1 MALSLGTLFVKLNAD
16 PSQLV
21 KGLDQTASKIE
32 QFGNRL
38 KNTSEKL
45 TQLGMAM
52 SAAGVGAVAV
62 AAQFDSGVKASL
74 DELKATSA
82 AISVEL
88 GRAFI
93 PAMEKLNSVLTF
105 FGNLL
110 KNIDPDTKAAVATF
124 VAMSG
129 VVLLVAG
136 GIAKLVAIGMQLAPL
151 FATAIAPAIKAVS
164 AAFLPLLALLAAVL
178 VFVPLIADE
187 WTNFTTFMKN
197 SWNKAMKSIASAW
210 EGVKGWFFETVNA
223 IGQAWSK
230 FTGKLWELFAWAM
243 KKVGKYTAKIAE
255 QFGLDWSNG
264 LEAFNAT
271 MDDMAS
277 QGFQPLVDM
286 SKDAGVKIGAFL
298 GESIDYASNMIV
310 PGYQRLAD
318 KIVSGSEKIKNGIK
332 GMFDGLFEGMDK
344 PLEGL
349 SLLTHGVEQ
358 PPKAREA
365 ETMTFEAID
374 VYGKV
379 GKKAAETTATW
390 EAGVKLAGDNLLQG
404 LGSFTELMNA
414 AQAGFAAGG
423 PWGAVAAV
431 AAELLM
437 KSQSFM
443 TLVEQVNGFIQI
455 VADQLGAVLGPNFYI
470 LGAVLKAIAPV
481 VKILMQVLGGP
492 LFLSL
497 KALGLVVL
505 GIVWALGI
513 AWNAIIDVVSW
524 IFNTIGDALNLIW
537 GGLGDGMKGIAASM
551 RAGMVDIAGVE
562 NDMRT
567 LANMSMDQG
576 GNLDAKGTKPIEVL
590 GAAAS
595 ETAST
600 LNDLNASLT
609 NIPAGF
615 KIAAARFNATAPS
628 IYDFGLGGNM
638 QEVEVNLNLDG
649 KQIHKAIVIANAR
662 GQYIS
667 RGGTPPPKWW
677 GA

>member
-16 PSQLV
+16 PSQLTQ
-21 KGLDQTASKIE
+21 GLNQAATKIE

-62 AAQFDSGVKASL
+62 AAQFDKGVKTSL

-110 KNIDPDTKAAVATF
+110 KNIDPDTKAAMATF
-124 VAMSG
+124 VALGG

-136 GIAKLVAIGMQLAPL
+136 GIAKVVAVAMQLAPVL
-151 FATAIAPAIKAVS
+151 ANAVAPAVSAVS
-164 AAFLPLLALLAAVL
+164 AAFLPLLALLGVVL
-178 VFVPLIADE
+178 VTVPLIADE

-197 SWNKAMKSIASAW
+197 SWNSALKSISSAW

-223 IGQAWSK
+223 IGQAWSQ
-230 FTGKLWELFAWAM
+230 FTGKLWELFAKAM
-243 KKVGKYTAKIAE
+243 KKVGEYAARVAAK
-255 QFGLDWSNG
+255 FGLDWSNE
-264 LEAFNAT
+264 LSAFNAT
-271 MDDMAS
+271 IDDMAS
-277 QGFQPLVDM
+277 EGFQPLVDM
-286 SKDAGVKIGAFL
+286 SKDAGAKIGAFL
-298 GESIDYASNMIV
+298 GESIDYASNMIL

-344 PLEGL
+344 PLQGL
-349 SLLTHGVEQ
+349 SLLTKGVEQ
-358 PPKAREA
+358 PPKAKEA

-390 EAGVKLAGDNLLQG
+390 ENGVKLAGENLLQG
-404 LGSFTELMNA
+404 LGTFSQLLNA
-414 AQAGFAAGG
+414 AKMGFEAGG
-423 PWGAVAAV
+423 PWGAVAMV
-431 AAELLM
+431 AAELL
-437 KSQSFM
+437 KQSKSFM
-443 TLVEQVNGFIQI
+443 TLIEQISGFIQV

-470 LGAVLKAIAPV
+470 LGAVLKAITPV
-481 VKILMQVLGGP
+481 VKILIQVLGGP
-492 LFLSL
+492 LFLAL

-513 AWNAIIDVVSW
+513 AWNAIIEVVSW
-524 IFNTIGDALNLIW
+524 IFNTIGDALNVIW

-576 GNLDAKGTKPIEVL
+576 GSLDAKGTKPIEVL

-628 IYDFGLGGNM
+628 IYDFGLGGAM

-662 GQYIS
+662 GQYIN